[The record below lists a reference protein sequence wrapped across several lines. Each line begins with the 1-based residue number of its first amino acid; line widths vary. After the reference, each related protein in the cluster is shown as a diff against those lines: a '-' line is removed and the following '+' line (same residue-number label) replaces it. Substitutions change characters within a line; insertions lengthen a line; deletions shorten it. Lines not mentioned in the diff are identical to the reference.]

1 MYALPRPPFMCSLS
15 NQNLRASELGRVAHA
30 ALRSASLLRPSS
42 ARIQFASKP
51 VVPACQRYITT
62 SPVLYTSKINGRTG
76 AKEAASSVSP
86 PSTQQ
91 QKPYNSFA
99 WATSTREARNSE
111 SEDEI
116 KKPEMSQYYDTD
128 PLGSGSGEP
137 TFESV
142 SRDVEFEL
150 SEVQKTKHSG
160 PEIPK
165 PTMRLVPRLG
175 RTVHVSMNVDVARS
189 FKILAIQVAQ
199 NRIRQDFQYQRFHE
213 RPGLKRKRLKSER
226 WRKRFKKGFKETV
239 RRVRELTKQGW

>member
-1 MYALPRPPFMCSLS
+1 MRSS
-15 NQNLRASELGRVAHA
+15 SDQNLRASELGRVAHA

-51 VVPACQRYITT
+51 AVSACQRHITT
-62 SPVLYTSKINGRTG
+62 SSILYALKNNGSSGARDTS
-76 AKEAASSVSP
+76 SPVSP

-91 QKPYNSFA
+91 QQPYTSFA
-99 WATSTREARNSE
+99 WATTTREDRNSE
-111 SEDEI
+111 SEGEI
-116 KKPEMSQYYDTD
+116 KKPNVSQYYDRD
-128 PLGSGSGEP
+128 RSESGFGEP
-137 TFESV
+137 TFESI
-142 SRDVEFEL
+142 SRDIEFEL
-150 SEVQKTKHSG
+150 SEVEKTKRSEAG
-160 PEIPK
+160 PEAPR

-175 RTVHVSMNVDVARS
+175 RTVHVSKNVDVARS

-226 WRKRFKKGFKETV
+226 WQKRFKRGFKETV